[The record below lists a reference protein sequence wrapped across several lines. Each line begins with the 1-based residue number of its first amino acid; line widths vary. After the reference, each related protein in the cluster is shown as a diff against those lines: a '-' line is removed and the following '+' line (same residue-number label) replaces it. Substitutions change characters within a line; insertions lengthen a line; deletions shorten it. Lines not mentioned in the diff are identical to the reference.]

1 LCHLQRRVVDAVA
14 GEQVAKDPLLGFDGA
29 RVETQFHPSR
39 NVLLGLDLYPGIR
52 EQQALL
58 ARRRFGRQRE
68 GLAAFDL
75 TAARALVGPDAE
87 RELARVDSRVGGGVG
102 RNRDQRGAAREL
114 VRWGRESQHA
124 AEIVLDDLLVED
136 HLERSPP
143 APQRS
148 MVPSESQNPSPF
160 TSVQSASRKRLVFAS
175 RSSRSVPTP

>member
-124 AEIVLDDLLVED
+124 AEIVLDDLL
-136 HLERSPP
+136 
-143 APQRS
+143 QRS